1 MDPATLLGI
10 LIAFGSIL
18 AMIFL
23 EGGSVSSILLPAP
36 MILVFGAT
44 IAVGIASVTVR
55 DLGIVVKALPRAF
68 KGKVESAPKLIEQI
82 SALAETARRDGLLA
96 LESEAAKVK
105 DPFLKSALQNV
116 ADGMDPDDLRDL
128 LEEQLATLERSERV
142 GAKFYTTMGG
152 YAPTIGIIGTVVSL
166 THVLENLSDPEEL
179 GHMIAAAF
187 VATLWGVLSSNLMWM
202 PIGARLSRLTD
213 LMVERR
219 TMAMEGVLAVQA
231 GAQPRAIAER
241 LQAMIGGAPAKPA
254 KSGKA
259 AKEAKAAKP
268 GKLGKPGKDDL
279 KVVA

>member
-10 LIAFGSIL
+10 LIAFGAIV

-23 EGGSVSSILLPAP
+23 EGGSVTSILLPAP

-55 DLGIVVKALPRAF
+55 DLGLVVKAIPRAF
-68 KGKVESAPKLIEQI
+68 LGKVESAPNLIRQI
-82 SALAETARRDGLLA
+82 SELAEKARREGLLS
-96 LESEAAKVK
+96 LEAEAANVK

-116 ADGMDPDDLRDL
+116 ADGMDPEELRDL
-128 LEEQLATLERSERV
+128 LEEQLAQEEREERV
-142 GAKFYTTMGG
+142 AAKFYTTMGG

-166 THVLENLSDPEEL
+166 THVLENLSTPEHL

-202 PIGARLSRLTD
+202 PIGSRLSRLTD
-213 LMVERR
+213 LLVERR
-219 TMAMEGVLAVQA
+219 TLVIEGVLAVQA
-231 GAQPRAIAER
+231 GAQPRAIVER
-241 LQAMIGGAPAKPA
+241 LEAMVGAKAKPA
-254 KSGKA
+254 KSGKPP
-259 AKEAKAAKP
+259 KGGSP
-268 GKLGKPGKDDL
+268 DL

>member
-10 LIAFGSIL
+10 LIAFGAIV

-23 EGGSVSSILLPAP
+23 EGGSVTSILLPAP

-44 IAVGIASVTVR
+44 IAVGIASATLK
-55 DLGIVVKALPRAF
+55 DLGVVVKALPRAF
-68 KGKVESAPKLIEQI
+68 KGKVESAPELIEQI
-82 SALAETARRDGLLA
+82 SKFAEKARREGLLS
-96 LESEAAKVK
+96 LEAEAAAVR

-116 ADGMDPDDLRDL
+116 ADGMDPEELREL
-128 LEEQLATLERSERV
+128 LEEQVAQQERQERV
-142 GAKFYTTMGG
+142 AAKFYTTMGG

-166 THVLENLSDPEEL
+166 THVLENLSTPDEL

-219 TMAMEGVLAVQA
+219 TLAMEGVLAVQS
-231 GAQPRAIAER
+231 GAQPRAIVER
-241 LQAMIGGAPAKPA
+241 LEAMVGVK
-254 KSGKA
+254 
-259 AKEAKAAKP
+259 AKA
-268 GKLGKPGKDDL
+268 GKPERGAATSPDL

>member
-10 LIAFGSIL
+10 LIAFGAIV

-23 EGGSVSSILLPAP
+23 EGGSVTSILLPAP

-44 IAVGIASVTVR
+44 IAVGIASVTIR
-55 DLGIVVKALPRAF
+55 DLGLVVRAIPRAF
-68 KGKVESAPKLIEQI
+68 RGKVESAPKLIQQI
-82 SALAETARRDGLLA
+82 AELAEKARREGLLS
-96 LESEAAKVK
+96 LEAEAAKVK

-116 ADGMDPDDLRDL
+116 ADGMDPDELRDL
-128 LEEQLATLERSERV
+128 LEEQLAQAEREERV
-142 GAKFYTTMGG
+142 AAKFYTTMGG

-166 THVLENLSDPEEL
+166 THVLENLSTPEDL

-202 PIGARLSRLTD
+202 PIGSRLSRLTD

-219 TMAMEGVLAVQA
+219 TLVLEGVLAVQA
-231 GAQPRAIAER
+231 GAQPRTIVER
-241 LQAMIGGAPAKPA
+241 LEAMVGAKAKPA
-254 KSGKA
+254 KR
-259 AKEAKAAKP
+259 AKSAKDAP
-268 GKLGKPGKDDL
+268 DL

>member
-1 MDPATLLGI
+1 MDPATLIGI
-10 LIAFGSIL
+10 LIAFGAIV

-23 EGGSVSSILLPAP
+23 EGGSVTSILLPAP

-55 DLGIVVKALPRAF
+55 DLGLVVKAIPRAF
-68 KGKVESAPKLIEQI
+68 TGKVESAPKLIEQI
-82 SALAETARRDGLLA
+82 ASLAETARRDGLLA
-96 LESEAAKVK
+96 LEAEAANVK

-116 ADGMDPDDLRDL
+116 ADGMDPDELRDL
-128 LEEQLATLERSERV
+128 LEEQLATQERTERV

-166 THVLENLSDPEEL
+166 THVLENLSDPENL

-219 TMAMEGVLAVQA
+219 TMALEGVLAVQA
-231 GAQPRAIAER
+231 GAQPRAIVER
-241 LQAMIGGAPAKPA
+241 LEAMLGGRPAKPA
-254 KSGKA
+254 KTP
-259 AKEAKAAKP
+259 KP
-268 GKLGKPGKDDL
+268 GKPAKDGAAGTDDL